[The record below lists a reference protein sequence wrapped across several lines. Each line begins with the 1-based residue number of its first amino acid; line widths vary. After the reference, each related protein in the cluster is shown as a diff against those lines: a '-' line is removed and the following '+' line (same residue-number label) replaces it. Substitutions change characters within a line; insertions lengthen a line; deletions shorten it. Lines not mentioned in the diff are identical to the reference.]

1 MWTRR
6 QDYTDN
12 PNRVDAE
19 HRTLES
25 FNERKE
31 WDPTSA
37 PKAASGDNL
46 DYEWDRKTRGR
57 NDPAMYDSRA
67 QRRGV
72 DDYDEDEDVNEEDDE
87 RLDEDEDEYGAYDEE
102 GAGYRNW
109 RADIKASPGVG
120 ELGEEKQPRSVGDTT
135 FTDMSWRD
143 EERALGSRRN
153 ERTDKLYEP
162 PAEKKKT
169 MKKMKMKKMK
179 APPLKEN
186 EEQKVEAEREW
197 KKQGRPENVHVV
209 CVDETKDSQ
218 RAFKFALRNL
228 PPDHRLVLTHG
239 LYEGLLGHNRAD
251 EARLR
256 RRNCTFKHIH
266 FTSTGNFGE
275 EVCDLA
281 ERAHAQSVLVG
292 KRTHVSGVR
301 RALAGSSSRSVLE
314 ACRVPVS
321 IVFKGE
327 KGLATTGN
335 W

>member
-6 QDYTDN
+6 QDYADN
-12 PNRVDAE
+12 PNRADAE

-37 PKAASGDNL
+37 PKAASGDNV
-46 DYEWDRKTRGR
+46 DYEWDRRTRGR
-57 NDPAMYDSRA
+57 TDPAMYDSRA

-72 DDYDEDEDVNEEDDE
+72 DDYVDEDYDEDDE
-87 RLDEDEDEYGAYDEE
+87 WFDEDDEDEYGAYDEE

-109 RADIKASPGVG
+109 RTDIKASPGVG
-120 ELGEEKQPRSVGDTT
+120 ELGEEKQPRDVGDTT

-143 EERALGSRRN
+143 EERALGPRHNDRDWRNFVRN
-153 ERTDKLYEP
+153 ERTDELYER
-162 PAEKKKT
+162 PAEKKKKT
-169 MKKMKMKKMK
+169 KKLKKMKKNK
-179 APPLKEN
+179 PFKEN

-256 RRNCTFKHIH
+256 RVRNKYLQTC
-266 FTSTGNFGE
+266 SEQG
-275 EVCDLA
+275 
-281 ERAHAQSVLVG
+281 
-292 KRTHVSGVR
+292 VSHHP
-301 RALAGSSSRSVLE
+301 A
-314 ACRVPVS
+314 PP
-321 IVFKGE
+321 
-327 KGLATTGN
+327 
-335 W
+335 